1 MTGSPPG
8 CTLHDGTS
16 ALEGQIRAPNHTS
29 SACPN
34 LHMQYSRGNAQR
46 RPVASVASDTQRVQD
61 CHKNGQSPQSKQDC
75 HPLVSRFSLRHRDH
89 RKRYS
94 IVTPT
99 GHACTEDSSR
109 AGGTGMKI
117 RCPPFHLQG
126 RLTAVPEAN
135 PIDGTWYRYTAKC
148 VAASDSQTRREQH
161 PRSDFVIPQT
171 VSTRRAVQTDHKS
184 DQNPP

>member
-1 MTGSPPG
+1 M
-8 CTLHDGTS
+8 
-16 ALEGQIRAPNHTS
+16 
-29 SACPN
+29 
-34 LHMQYSRGNAQR
+34 MVR
-46 RPVASVASDTQRVQD
+46 RPWKVKSERPTIHRQPVRTCTCKIPRVLPKGD
-61 CHKNGQSPQSKQDC
+61 LLPVSPQTPRGYKTAIKMVSHHRANKTAIKM
-75 HPLVSRFSLRHRDH
+75 VSRFSLRHRDH

-117 RCPPFHLQG
+117 RCPPFYLQG

-135 PIDGTWYRYTAKC
+135 PINGTWYRYTAKC